1 MAFYEED
8 CPRRQVV
15 CPWRC
20 PRRAGRCPGKTR
32 TSLSPA
38 RAQHEPRQFL
48 FRHAPSHVTSPTFS
62 FSGTKE
68 VLSQDWIFLSSALY
82 CWHRIII
89 FFHTRTKIYPP
100 KEMPLLNSLIA
111 SNSSIRFYCLCIK
124 DALILTYSYV
134 ALGKIKHTRF
144 LCENVSTGDLAKQN
158 PRSTFQ
164 GHPTMIPSGCG
175 WGLWCP
181 WPGRPWATHRSPLS
195 PWSQTH
201 DEKLGV
207 VIND

>member
-1 MAFYEED
+1 MSKKAKCGRVTSQGILAFYEED

-100 KEMPLLNSLIA
+100 KRNAFIKQF
-111 SNSSIRFYCLCIK
+111 NCIK
-124 DALILTYSYV
+124 FIYPFLLSLYQGCVDINILICGF
-134 ALGKIKHTRF
+134 GKNKTHK
-144 LCENVSTGDLAKQN
+144 VS
-158 PRSTFQ
+158 
-164 GHPTMIPSGCG
+164 
-175 WGLWCP
+175 
-181 WPGRPWATHRSPLS
+181 
-195 PWSQTH
+195 
-201 DEKLGV
+201 V
-207 VIND
+207 